1 LRMSIVAAMSVR
13 DAINKALLIAMPSEG
28 SEAH

>member
-13 DAINKALLIAMPSEG
+13 DAIDKALLIAIRSEG
-28 SEAH
+28 SAAH